1 MTLDGPVIVAFAA
14 LTGSLIGGGS
24 SVAAAFIGQRVQAR
38 WSRLGAELREHENLY
53 GEFVEEAVRLFVDA
67 VQQSSTDPA
76 QIMRLY
82 AKVARIRLT
91 SSEPVLR
98 AAEDVAKRLLE
109 AYEQPPENPATV
121 LVRYANGEGNP
132 DPLRGFTE
140 ACRQEHAQFDNT
152 YGLGTYRNR

>member
-1 MTLDGPVIVAFAA
+1 MILDGPVIVAFAA

-38 WSRLGAELREHENLY
+38 WSRLGAELREHETLY

-67 VQQSSTDPA
+67 VQRSTSDPA

-82 AKVARIRLT
+82 SKVARIRLT

-98 AAEDVAKRLLE
+98 AGDVE
-109 AYEQPPENPATV
+109 
-121 LVRYANGEGNP
+121 
-132 DPLRGFTE
+132 
-140 ACRQEHAQFDNT
+140 
-152 YGLGTYRNR
+152 GLGRSQGTWFTHRHLGSLTYFALASEERSASTGTPSGSIRGSRMAPDRSARYGAR